1 MDQKKF
7 DELTDLLAQDLKTE
21 KDVSAMT
28 RMLSKFA
35 IEKALEI
42 EMEEH
47 LGEKREGR
55 RDSGNSRN
63 GYTQKTLK
71 TDTAEIPLD
80 IPRDR
85 DSSFEPQLVKKNQR
99 RHGDLDTK
107 ILTLYAKGMSTR
119 NICETFKE
127 MYDVDVSPTLISKVT
142 DGVMDEV
149 ISWQNR
155 PLDSVYPVL
164 YLDCIVVK
172 VRENKRVINKS
183 IFLALAINTEGM
195 KELLGLWIAENEGS
209 KFWMSVLT
217 ELQTRGVKDV
227 FIACVDGLTGFPD
240 AINTVFPLTKVQL
253 CIVHQVRNSLKYVS
267 YKERKAIAADLK
279 KIYTSVSEEEAR
291 TELNNFSEKWDNQFP
306 SISRSWK
313 KNWDNLIT
321 IFDYPDEIRKI
332 IYTTNAIESLNSVI
346 RKTIKNRKIFPN
358 DSSAVKIVYLAIEQA
373 SRKWSMPLRTW
384 KPAMNRFA
392 IEYEGRFDI

>member
-1 MDQKKF
+1 LDQKKF
-7 DELTDLLAQDLKTE
+7 DELTDLLAQELKTE
-21 KDVSAMT
+21 KDVSTMT

-35 IEKALEI
+35 MEKALEI

-47 LGEKREGR
+47 LGEKRDGR
-55 RDSGNSRN
+55 RESGNSRN

-71 TDTAEIPLD
+71 TDTAEIPLE

-85 DSSFEPQLVKKNQR
+85 DSSFEPQLIKKNQR
-99 RHGDLDTK
+99 RHTDLDSK

-142 DGVMDEV
+142 EGVMDEV
-149 ISWQNR
+149 LAWQNR

-172 VRENKRVINKS
+172 IREDKRVINKS
-183 IFLALAINTEGM
+183 IFLALAINTEGI
-195 KELLGLWIAENEGS
+195 KELLGIWIAENEGA

-217 ELQTRGVKDV
+217 ELQTRGVKDI

-267 YKERKAIAADLK
+267 YKDKKAIAVDLK
-279 KIYTSVSEEEAR
+279 KIYTSISEEEAR
-291 TELNNFSEKWDNQFP
+291 NELNNFAEKWDKQFP

-313 KNWDNLIT
+313 NNWDNLIT

>member
-35 IEKALEI
+35 MEKALEI

-183 IFLALAINTEGM
+183 IFLALAVNTEGM

-313 KNWDNLIT
+313 NNWDNLIT